1 MSTVDFLGALG
12 AGSDIDSKSLV
23 EALVAAERAPREA
36 SLNAKVDK
44 AELKISGY
52 GQVLSSLSSL
62 STAFSALNDAEDFND
77 YTLNVNGALTSD
89 GSTAYS
95 VSATTDVSAG
105 LTELGVTSVATK
117 DRWVSDR
124 GYAATN
130 TAINGGN
137 TITLGITIGSTT
149 TNVTVATATPQGIVD
164 AVNAA
169 NLGID
174 ASLVNTGASSDPY
187 KILFE
192 GQLGAAN
199 AFTVTDDATTGTVLN
214 MTSRLSTASNAE
226 LVVNGVAVERSTNT
240 INDVVT
246 GMTLT
251 LAGATA
257 STSVI
262 SVARDLTGA
271 ESRIRALV
279 DAYNVMEASFDN
291 LTDPEST
298 AEFGGIFS
306 GDTSFRLIRDRVK
319 DLFLDQSSTATS
331 NLSYLNDIGIT
342 FSRSGTL
349 EIDDDSL
356 TAALNNNFTD
366 VVSIFSADTNNQT
379 NFGEANRGIA
389 GDAIVTLNDL
399 MDQNGT
405 IVSQTTAL
413 SSRVDEYR
421 DDLADLD
428 RRMTQIYN
436 RYLGQFTAMET
447 AIDEMNTLRDYLKN
461 QLESLPFTN
470 KNK

>member
-1 MSTVDFLGALG
+1 MATVDFLGALG

-23 EALVAAERAPREA
+23 ESLVAAERAPKEA
-36 SLNAKVDK
+36 ALNAKVDK
-44 AELKISGY
+44 ADLKISAY

-62 STAFSALNDAEDFND
+62 STTFSGLNDADDFND
-77 YTLNVNGALTSD
+77 YTLNVSGALTSA

-95 VSATTDVSAG
+95 VSGTADVTAG

-124 GYAATN
+124 GYAAT
-130 TAINGGN
+130 TTSINGGS

-199 AFTVTDDATTGTVLN
+199 AFTVTDDATSGTVLN

-246 GMTLT
+246 GMTLS

-298 AEFGGIFS
+298 AELGGIFS
-306 GDTSFRLIRDRVK
+306 GDTSFRVIRDRVK
-319 DLFLDQSSTATS
+319 SLFLDQSSTATS

-342 FSRSGTL
+342 FTRSGTL
-349 EIDDDSL
+349 EIDDDRL
-356 TAALNNNFTD
+356 TAALNNNFSD

-389 GDAIVTLNDL
+389 GDAIVTLND
-399 MDQNGT
+399 MMAQDGT
-405 IVSQTTAL
+405 IVTQTTAL
-413 SSRVDEYR
+413 SNRGDEYR
-421 DDLADLD
+421 EDLADLD

-447 AIDEMNTLRDYLKN
+447 AIDEMNSLRDYLKN
-461 QLESLPFTN
+461 QLESLPLTN

>member
-1 MSTVDFLGALG
+1 MATVDFLGALG

-23 EALVAAERAPREA
+23 ESLVAAERAPKEA
-36 SLNAKVDK
+36 ALNAKVDK
-44 AELKISGY
+44 ADLKISAY

-62 STAFSALNDAEDFND
+62 STTFSGLNDADDFND
-77 YTLNVNGALTSD
+77 YTLNVSGALTSA

-95 VSATTDVSAG
+95 VSGTADVTAG

-124 GYAATN
+124 GYAAT
-130 TAINGGN
+130 TTSINGGS

-199 AFTVTDDATTGTVLN
+199 AFTVTDDATSGTVLN

-246 GMTLT
+246 GMTLS

-298 AEFGGIFS
+298 AELGGIFS
-306 GDTSFRLIRDRVK
+306 GDTSFRVIRDRVK
-319 DLFLDQSSTATS
+319 SLFLDQSSTATS

-342 FSRSGTL
+342 FTRSGTL
-349 EIDDDSL
+349 EIDDDRL
-356 TAALNNNFTD
+356 TAALNNNFAD

-389 GDAIVTLNDL
+389 GDAIVTLND
-399 MDQNGT
+399 MMAQDGT
-405 IVSQTTAL
+405 IVTQTTAL
-413 SSRVDEYR
+413 SNRVDEYR

-447 AIDEMNTLRDYLKN
+447 AIDEMNSLRDYLKN
-461 QLESLPFTN
+461 QLESLPLTN

>member
-23 EALVAAERAPREA
+23 EALVSAERAPREA

-44 AELKISGY
+44 AELKISAY

-77 YTLNVNGALTSD
+77 YTLNVNGALASD

-174 ASLVNTGASSDPY
+174 ASLVDTGASSDPY

-199 AFTVTDDATTGTVLN
+199 AFTVTDNATTGTVLN

-226 LVVNGVAVERSTNT
+226 LTVNGVAVERSTNV
-240 INDVVT
+240 IDDVVT

-262 SVARDLTGA
+262 SVARDLTGVDT
-271 ESRIRALV
+271 RIRALV
-279 DAYNVMEASFDN
+279 DAYNVMETSFDN
-291 LTDPEST
+291 LSDADST
-298 AEFGGIFS
+298 EELGGIFS
-306 GDTSFRLIRDRVK
+306 GDTSFRVIRDRVK
-319 DLFLDQSSTATS
+319 DLFLDASSTATS

-342 FSRSGTL
+342 FNRYGSL
-349 EIDDDSL
+349 EIDDDRLS
-356 TAALNNNFTD
+356 TALNDNFSD
-366 VVSIFSADTNNQT
+366 VVSIFSADTDNQS

-399 MDQNGT
+399 MAQDGT

-413 SSRVDEYR
+413 SNQVEDYR
-421 DDLADLD
+421 EDLADLE
-428 RRMTQIYN
+428 RRMAQIYD
-436 RYLGQFTAMET
+436 RYLSQFTAMET
-447 AIDEMNTLRDYLKN
+447 AIDEMNSLRDYLEN
-461 QLESLPFTN
+461 QLSALPFSN
-470 KNK
+470 QDK

>member
-1 MSTVDFLGALG
+1 MATVDFLGALG

-23 EALVAAERAPREA
+23 ESLVAAERAPKEA
-36 SLNAKVDK
+36 ALNAKVDK
-44 AELKISGY
+44 ADLKISAY

-62 STAFSALNDAEDFND
+62 STTFSGLNDADDFND
-77 YTLNVNGALTSD
+77 YTLNVSGALTSA

-95 VSATTDVSAG
+95 VSGTADVTAG

-124 GYAATN
+124 GYAAT
-130 TAINGGN
+130 TTSINGGS

-199 AFTVTDDATTGTVLN
+199 AFTVTDDATSGTVLN

-246 GMTLT
+246 GMTLS

-298 AEFGGIFS
+298 AELGGIFS
-306 GDTSFRLIRDRVK
+306 GDTSFRVIRDRVK
-319 DLFLDQSSTATS
+319 SLFLDQSSTATS

-342 FSRSGTL
+342 FTRSGTL
-349 EIDDDSL
+349 EIDDDRL
-356 TAALNNNFTD
+356 TAALNNNFAD

-389 GDAIVTLNDL
+389 GDAIVTLNDM
-399 MDQNGT
+399 MDQDGT
-405 IVSQTTAL
+405 IVTQTTAL
-413 SSRVDEYR
+413 SNRVDEYR

-447 AIDEMNTLRDYLKN
+447 AIDEMNSLRDYLKN
-461 QLESLPFTN
+461 QLESLPLTN

>member
-62 STAFSALNDAEDFND
+62 STAFSALNDSDDFND

-226 LVVNGVAVERSTNT
+226 LTVNGVAVERSTNV
-240 INDVVT
+240 IDDLVT

-262 SVARDLTGA
+262 SVARDLTGV

-279 DAYNVMEASFDN
+279 DAYNVMETSFDD
-291 LTDPEST
+291 LSDAEST
-298 AEFGGIFS
+298 EELGGIFS
-306 GDTSFRLIRDRVK
+306 GDTSFRVIRDRVK
-319 DLFLDQSSTATS
+319 DLFLDASSTATS

-342 FSRSGTL
+342 FNRYGSL
-349 EIDDDSL
+349 EIDDDRLS
-356 TAALNNNFTD
+356 TALNDNFSD
-366 VVSIFSADTNNQT
+366 VVSIFSADTDNQT

-399 MDQNGT
+399 MAQDGT

-413 SSRVDEYR
+413 SNQVDDYR
-421 DDLADLD
+421 EDLADLE
-428 RRMTQIYN
+428 RRMAQIYD
-436 RYLGQFTAMET
+436 RYLSQFTAMET
-447 AIDEMNTLRDYLKN
+447 AIDEMNSLRDYLEN
-461 QLESLPFTN
+461 QLSSLPFSNQN
-470 KNK
+470 K

>member
-1 MSTVDFLGALG
+1 MATVDFLGALG

-23 EALVAAERAPREA
+23 ESLVAAERAPKEA
-36 SLNAKVDK
+36 ALNAKVDK
-44 AELKISGY
+44 AGLKISAY

-62 STAFSALNDAEDFND
+62 STAFSALNDADDFND
-77 YTLNVNGALTSD
+77 YTLNVSGALTSA
-89 GSTAYS
+89 GSTAYT
-95 VSATTDVSAG
+95 VSGTVDVVAG

-130 TAINGGN
+130 TSINGGS
-137 TITLGITIGSTT
+137 TITLGVTIGGTT

-192 GQLGAAN
+192 GQLGSAN

-214 MTSRLSTASNAE
+214 MTSRLATASNAE
-226 LVVNGVAVERSTNT
+226 LTVNGVDVERSTNT

-262 SVARDLTGA
+262 SVARDLSGA
-271 ESRIRALV
+271 ETRIRALV
-279 DAYNVMEASFDN
+279 DAYNVMETSFDN
-291 LTDPEST
+291 LTDSDST

-306 GDTSFRLIRDRVK
+306 GDTSFRVIRDRVK
-319 DLFLDQSSTATS
+319 SLFLDQSSTATS

-428 RRMTQIYN
+428 RRMTQIYD

>member
-23 EALVAAERAPREA
+23 EALVSAERAPREA

-44 AELKISGY
+44 AELKISAY

-77 YTLNVNGALTSD
+77 YTLNVNGALASD

-174 ASLVNTGASSDPY
+174 ASLVDTGASSDPY

-199 AFTVTDDATTGTVLN
+199 AFTVTDNATTGTVLN

-226 LVVNGVAVERSTNT
+226 LTVNGVAVER
-240 INDVVT
+240 
-246 GMTLT
+246 
-251 LAGATA
+251 
-257 STSVI
+257 
-262 SVARDLTGA
+262 
-271 ESRIRALV
+271 
-279 DAYNVMEASFDN
+279 
-291 LTDPEST
+291 
-298 AEFGGIFS
+298 
-306 GDTSFRLIRDRVK
+306 
-319 DLFLDQSSTATS
+319 
-331 NLSYLNDIGIT
+331 
-342 FSRSGTL
+342 
-349 EIDDDSL
+349 
-356 TAALNNNFTD
+356 
-366 VVSIFSADTNNQT
+366 
-379 NFGEANRGIA
+379 
-389 GDAIVTLNDL
+389 
-399 MDQNGT
+399 
-405 IVSQTTAL
+405 
-413 SSRVDEYR
+413 
-421 DDLADLD
+421 
-428 RRMTQIYN
+428 
-436 RYLGQFTAMET
+436 
-447 AIDEMNTLRDYLKN
+447 
-461 QLESLPFTN
+461 
-470 KNK
+470 

>member
-1 MSTVDFLGALG
+1 MATVDFLGALG

-23 EALVAAERAPREA
+23 ESLVAAERAPKEA
-36 SLNAKVDK
+36 ALNAKVDK
-44 AELKISGY
+44 ADLKISAY

-62 STAFSALNDAEDFND
+62 STTFSGLNDADDFND
-77 YTLNVNGALTSD
+77 YTLNVSGALTSA

-95 VSATTDVSAG
+95 VSGTADVTAG

-124 GYAATN
+124 GYAAT
-130 TAINGGN
+130 TTSINGGN

-199 AFTVTDDATTGTVLN
+199 AFTVTDDATSGTVLN

-246 GMTLT
+246 GMTLS

-298 AEFGGIFS
+298 AELGGIFS
-306 GDTSFRLIRDRVK
+306 GDTSFRVIRDRVK
-319 DLFLDQSSTATS
+319 SLFLDQSSTATS

-342 FSRSGTL
+342 FTRSGTL
-349 EIDDDSL
+349 EIDDDRL
-356 TAALNNNFTD
+356 TAALNNNFSD

-389 GDAIVTLNDL
+389 GDAIVTLND
-399 MDQNGT
+399 MMAQDGT
-405 IVSQTTAL
+405 IVTQTTAL
-413 SSRVDEYR
+413 SNRVDEYR
-421 DDLADLD
+421 EDLADLD

-447 AIDEMNTLRDYLKN
+447 AIDEMNSLRDYLKN
-461 QLESLPFTN
+461 QLESLPLTN